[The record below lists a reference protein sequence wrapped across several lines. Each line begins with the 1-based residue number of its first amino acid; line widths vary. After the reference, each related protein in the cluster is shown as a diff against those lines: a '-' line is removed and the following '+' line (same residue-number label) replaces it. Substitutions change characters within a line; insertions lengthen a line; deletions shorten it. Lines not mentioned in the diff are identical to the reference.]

1 MSTRR
6 NDMAAAG
13 PSPWF
18 RLDRMV
24 ARRRWLVLGTW
35 LVALI
40 ACAVAYPQLSRQ
52 LQGPDY
58 LVTGSESATVEH
70 LVRTY
75 FTELGTEQ
83 DAVVF
88 RTATGTV
95 DDPMMRRAITATLDA
110 VRAEPGVAAAIGP
123 FDTFA
128 RGQVSADRR
137 SAVAIVGLDGTA
149 RTNMAA
155 AKRLQRVVTS
165 HSQDGVDISMTGFSP
180 TTNDLGRIENSDAE
194 RAESIGV
201 PVALIVLIVAL
212 GSVIAGVLP
221 RVAAGAGL
229 LCALGVITALSTG
242 LTFDAMLVV
251 VATMI
256 GTGIGIDYSLFIVAR
271 IREEMDR
278 RGVVDRTQRTEI
290 ADAVGVGIA
299 TAGRTI
305 AISGLILMIAMCS
318 LLFVDSP
325 VFHEI
330 TIGIIATVLC
340 VLAVALTLI
349 PAIVAVLGPW
359 LHRFGVPSLL
369 PVRGLLPVRRKR
381 SHAAAANGRWR
392 RWAYLVMR
400 RPVVFGAAVTALLV
414 VALLPVTGLRYGI
427 DYGLRSLADTPSGRA
442 NAVLQQDFSPGLMS
456 PIQIVATGPHDG
468 PIGPDGHSAVQR
480 FEARLH
486 ADARIVAVAPDSVGG
501 RWLWLAIPADPVDSN
516 AALQLVRDLRKEAR
530 GLSNPD
536 VQVRVGGATAM
547 SVDVSDETTSTL
559 PWVLAAVLGLSMVF
573 LAAVFRS
580 VVLPLKAVVM
590 NLLSTGA
597 ALGITIAI
605 FQWGWGQGVLGFTS
619 VGYLQVYLPI
629 TVFVV
634 LFGLSMDYEVFLLGR
649 MKESWDERA
658 GRADGSDAASA
669 DARNVEAVA
678 DGIEHTAGPITA
690 AAVIMVVVFASF
702 VSADVLE
709 LKEFGV
715 ALSVAVAI
723 DAVLVR
729 MVLVP
734 AFMKLMGHWNW
745 WPGSRLRPR
754 GWSSSAESASVDPTR
769 RTSSR

>member
-1 MSTRR
+1 VVGSL
-6 NDMAAAG
+6 
-13 PSPWF
+13 WF
-18 RLDRMV
+18 RCGRAV
-24 ARRRWLVLGTW
+24 ARWRWLVLAVW
-35 LVALI
+35 LLALI
-40 ACAVAYPQLSRQ
+40 GCAVAYPQLSRH

-58 LVTGSESATVEH
+58 SVTGSESAAVEH
-70 LVRTY
+70 LVRSH
-75 FTELGTEQ
+75 FSQLGSEQ
-83 DAVVF
+83 DALVF
-88 RTATGTV
+88 ATATGTV
-95 DDPMMRRAITATLDA
+95 DDPAVRTIVAATLDA
-110 VRAEPGVAAAIGP
+110 VRAEPGVATAIGP
-123 FDTFA
+123 FDMFA
-128 RGQVSADRR
+128 QGQVSADRR
-137 SAVAIVGLDGTA
+137 AAVAVVGLDGTA
-149 RTNMAA
+149 RTNMAV

-165 HSQDGVDISMTGFSP
+165 HTRDGVAVSLTGFSP
-180 TTNDLGRIENSDAE
+180 TSNDLGRIENADAE
-194 RAESIGV
+194 RSESIGL

-212 GSVIAGVLP
+212 GSVVAGVLP
-221 RVAAGAGL
+221 LLAAGAGL
-229 LCALGVITALSTG
+229 LSAFGVITALSTG

-256 GTGIGIDYSLFIVAR
+256 GTGIGIDYSLFVIAR

-278 RGVVDRTQRTEI
+278 RAVVDRRQHAEI
-290 ADAVGVGIA
+290 ADAVGVGLA

-318 LLFVDSP
+318 LLFVHSP

-340 VLAVALTLI
+340 VLLVALTLV

-359 LHRFGVPSLL
+359 LNRLG
-369 PVRGLLPVRRKR
+369 VRGLRPIRRAR
-381 SHAAAANGRWR
+381 PGEPRPDRPWR
-392 RWAYLVMR
+392 RWAYLVMG
-400 RPVVFGAAVTALLV
+400 RPVVFGAMVTVVLV
-414 VALLPVTGLRYGI
+414 VALLPVAGLRYGI

-442 NAVLQQDFSPGLMS
+442 NTVLQQDFSPGLMS
-456 PIQIVATGPHDG
+456 PIQIVATAPGGG
-468 PIGPDGHSAVQR
+468 PIGPGGERTIQR
-480 FEARLH
+480 FESLLRS
-486 ADARIVAVAPDSVGG
+486 DARVVAVAPDTEQG
-501 RWLWLAIPADPVDSN
+501 RRLWLAVPRDPVDSN
-516 AALQLVRDLRKEAR
+516 AALTLVRDLRREAR
-530 GLSNPD
+530 ALSDPD
-536 VQVRVGGATAM
+536 VHVLVGGATAM
-547 SVDVSDETTSTL
+547 SVDVSDETTSAL
-559 PWVLAAVLGLSMVF
+559 PWVLVAVLALTLVF
-573 LAAVFRS
+573 LAVVFRS
-580 VVLPLKAVVM
+580 AVLPIKAVLM

-605 FQWGWGQGVLGFTS
+605 FQWGWGQSALGFTS

-649 MKESWDERA
+649 MKESWDERSTRE
-658 GRADGSDAASA
+658 GSA
-669 DARNVEAVA
+669 DPSAANTRNVEAVA

-734 AFMKLMGHWNW
+734 AFMKLLGRWNW
-745 WPGSRLRPR
+745 WPGNRFRLR
-754 GWSSSAESASVDPTR
+754 GWSSPAGPTGAR
-769 RTSSR
+769 PKRHKSFR